1 MSARASGSPGPQQIV
16 VVTEVGDLPGF
27 ADGVVTAN
35 EFLTGGAAWARPRA
49 TVVNLSRSLRYLSK
63 GYYVSLLAAARDQR
77 ALPGVDT
84 LRQVAERHAMERQ
97 LEEAGVPCFDPSPD
111 GKRAGRA
118 GPGEEARAFAALG
131 RALDP
136 RFRRQCAAIY
146 RTFPLPLLR
155 ATFRLQ
161 QKEWRVVDVEPTPVH
176 LLAPEERALLV
187 EELKAV
193 HGAAPL
199 SRRKSLDK
207 RASLAVLFDG
217 EDLFG
222 PSTTE
227 TMEKLQRTAAR
238 KGLHVHLL
246 AADEIARLGDYDA
259 LFIRALT
266 GLNLPAF
273 RWASR
278 AEALDMPVIDDTQS
292 IIRCSNK
299 VFLHELLAR
308 KGIPTPK
315 TLVAS
320 SQTSYESLVK
330 ALGTPFIVK
339 LPDGSFST
347 AVHKVASK
355 ADWQQKARPMLER
368 SPLIVAQA
376 WTPTEFDW
384 RVTTL
389 GGKPLFVCKYH
400 MAPGHWQVRNA
411 DPKAVRYGKVE
422 AVPRAYAPQDVL
434 RVGCRAARL
443 VGDGLYGVDIKD
455 TPKGPLVIE
464 VNDNPNIDTGYDDAA
479 EGNVIYEEIVDHFLA
494 RIEKARK
501 PSEPT
506 SRPARAPADPIL
518 AALRRPIGRA
528 PRRGEA
534 PVYRAFDVCGLEL
547 EYALVDRDLNVVS
560 VADKALALLAGRP
573 ASDAALGAVE
583 FSHEIM
589 DHVLELKTPAPTK
602 SLAHAEAWLAEGV
615 RRLAALLSDRFD
627 ARLLPTGMH
636 PWLDPRKAR
645 VWARSQQEIY
655 GAYARIFDVQTH
667 GWANVHACHVNLPL
681 GRPDEAAAL
690 VNASALLVPYAVAL
704 AASTPMHDGELQST
718 VSSRM
723 AHVLGHQARLPESM
737 GAMVPEYVTSL
748 TDYRRRVLRPMYA
761 AAAKIPGSEPLR
773 SEFLNA
779 RAAIVKF
786 QRASLEVRCLD
797 MQECVKMDVAVAAF
811 VRWALA
817 DLTERLLA
825 GSLELPPHAALVED
839 LHAAVKHGTRAR
851 VNAPHLAPK
860 ARRDRRGRAAMRDV
874 LADLLARARKKARA
888 DEKPYLA
895 LLDGVLEK
903 GNLSERI
910 AAALEPHLK
919 DDDGFTDAA
928 RRIYVELSESLTE
941 NVPWKGR
948 G

>member
-1 MSARASGSPGPQQIV
+1 MSARTSGPQQIV
-16 VVTEVGDLPGF
+16 VVTHAADLEGLGE
-27 ADGVVTAN
+27 GVVTAN

-111 GKRAGRA
+111 GRRAGRPA
-118 GPGEEARAFAALG
+118 PGEQVRVFAALG

-136 RFRRQCAAIY
+136 RHRRLCAAVY

-155 ATFRLQ
+155 ATLRLQ
-161 QKEWRVVDVEPTPVH
+161 AKEWRVVDVEPTPLH
-176 LLAPEERALLV
+176 LLAPEERALLL
-187 EELKAV
+187 EELRAA

-199 SRRKSLDK
+199 SRRRALDK

-246 AADEIARLGDYDA
+246 AADEISRLGDYDA

-308 KGIPTPK
+308 KGVPTPK

-320 SQTSYESLVK
+320 SQTSYDALVK
-330 ALGTPFIVK
+330 ALGSPFIVK

-455 TPKGPLVIE
+455 TREGPLVIE

-479 EGNVIYEEIVDHFLA
+479 EGNVIYEELVDHFLGL
-494 RIEKARK
+494 IEKARK
-501 PSEPT
+501 PKEPA
-506 SRPARAPADPIL
+506 RPARAPADPIL

-534 PVYRAFDVCGLEL
+534 PRYKAFDVCGLEL

-589 DHVLELKTPAPTK
+589 DHVLEVKTPEPTR

-636 PWLDPRKAR
+636 PWLDPRRAR
-645 VWARSQQEIY
+645 VWTRSQQEVY
-655 GAYARIFDVQTH
+655 GAYARIFDVHTH
-667 GWANVHACHVNLPL
+667 GWANVQACHVNLPL
-681 GRPDEAAAL
+681 GRPEEAAAMI
-690 VNASALLVPYAVAL
+690 NSTALLVPYAVAL
-704 AASTPMHDGELQST
+704 AASTPLHDGELQPA
-718 VSSRM
+718 VCNRM
-723 AHVLGHQARLPESM
+723 AHVLGHQGRLPESL
-737 GAMVPEYVTSL
+737 GTMVPEYVTSL
-748 TDYRRRVLRPMYA
+748 SDYRRRVLRPMYA
-761 AAAKIPGSEPLR
+761 AAARIPGSAPLR

-786 QRASLEVRCLD
+786 QRESIELRCLD
-797 MQECVKMDVAVAAF
+797 MQECVKMDVGVAAF
-811 VRWALA
+811 VRWALKG
-817 DLTERLLA
+817 LTARVLSGALP
-825 GSLELPPHAALVED
+825 LPPHALLVED
-839 LHAAVKHGTRAR
+839 FHAAVREGTRAR
-851 VNAPHLAPK
+851 VHAPHLAPR
-860 ARRDRRGRAAMRDV
+860 ARRDKQGRVAMTDA
-874 LADLLARARKKARA
+874 LHDLLARARREARA
-888 DEKPYLA
+888 DEQPYLA
-895 LLDGVLEK
+895 LLPAVIEQ

-910 AAALEPHLK
+910 AAALAPHVQ

-928 RRIYVELSESLTE
+928 RRIYVELSECLTE

>member
-1 MSARASGSPGPQQIV
+1 MSAKAPGPQQIV
-16 VVTEVGDLPGF
+16 VVSDADDLPGY
-27 ADGVVTAN
+27 AGSVVTAN
-35 EFLTGGAAWARPRA
+35 EFLTGGALGARPRA

-77 ALPGVDT
+77 ALPSVDT
-84 LRQVAERHAMERQ
+84 LRHVAEGHARQRQ
-97 LEEAGVPCFDPSPD
+97 LEEAGVPCFDASPD
-111 GKRAGRA
+111 GKPAGRPA
-118 GPGEEARAFAALG
+118 PGEQVKAFAALG

-136 RFRRQCAAIY
+136 RFARLCAAIY

-176 LLAPEERALLV
+176 QLSAAERALLLD
-187 EELKAV
+187 ELRAA

-199 SRRKSLDK
+199 SRRKALDK

-227 TMEKLQRTAAR
+227 TMEKFQRAAAK

-246 AADEIARLGDYDA
+246 AADEIAQLGDYDA
-259 LFIRALT
+259 LWIRALT

-308 KGIPTPK
+308 KGVPTPK

-320 SQTSYESLVK
+320 SQTSYESLLK
-330 ALGTPFIVK
+330 SLGTPFIVK

-355 ADWQQKARPMLER
+355 PDWQQKARPMLER

-389 GGKPLFVCKYH
+389 AGKPLFVCKYH

-422 AVPRAYAPQDVL
+422 SVPRAYAPRDVL
-434 RVGCRAARL
+434 RVGCQAARL

-479 EGNVIYEEIVDHFLA
+479 EGNVIYEELVDHFLA
-494 RIEKARK
+494 LIERARK
-501 PSEPT
+501 PQKPART
-506 SRPARAPADPIL
+506 ARAPADPIL

-547 EYALVDRDLNVVS
+547 EYALVDRDLNVIS
-560 VADKALALLAGRP
+560 VADKALALLAGHP
-573 ASDAALGAVE
+573 TSDAALGAVE

-589 DHVLELKTPAPTK
+589 DHVLEIKTPAPTK
-602 SLAHAEAWLAEGV
+602 SLAHSEAWLAEGV

-636 PWLDPRKAR
+636 PWLDPRKAK

-655 GAYARIFDVQTH
+655 GAYERLFDVHTH
-667 GWANVHACHVNLPL
+667 GWANVQACHVNLPL
-681 GRPDEAAAL
+681 GRPEEAAQL
-690 VNASALLVPYAVAL
+690 INASALLVPYAVAL
-704 AASTPMHDGELQST
+704 AASTPIHDGELQPA
-718 VSSRM
+718 VCNRM
-723 AHVLGHQARLPESM
+723 AHVLRHQDRLPESM
-737 GAMVPEYVTSL
+737 GSMVPEYVTSL
-748 TDYRRRVLRPMYA
+748 AEYRRKVLRPMYA
-761 AAAKIPGSEPLR
+761 AAARLPGSAPLR
-773 SEFLNA
+773 GEFLNA

-825 GSLELPPHAALVED
+825 GTLELPPHAMLVED
-839 LHAAVKHGTRAR
+839 LHAAVKQGTRAR
-851 VNAPHLAPK
+851 VHAPHLAPK
-860 ARRDRRGRAAMRDV
+860 ARRDKQGRAAMQDV
-874 LADLLARARKKARA
+874 LADLLARARRHARA
-888 DEKPYLA
+888 DERPYLA
-895 LLDGVLEK
+895 LLDGVIER

-910 AAALEPHLK
+910 AAALAPHLS

-948 G
+948 